1 MKKMNQE
8 DSKRFNQDFN
18 KLLELVQK
26 DDKFSESVAESFV
39 NSLCETILPKKPIYF
54 PHRDDYLLVLY
65 WNRFSGEIKTVSIDN
80 TSYLIVNENDF
91 AWYDLFSWFPLW
103 STTTTKLN
111 QLKTFQSKVGINLE
125 SVKNKKKL
133 EDLKPQ
139 FSEFLKKMI
148 SSKLLKEQKIIFDS
162 KQKNNY
168 NYFFKKVDNAAYQ
181 YPLDLYSEEI
191 RFKHLWSKLKPFC
204 NFRDSYISS
213 KITTKKDYTLIYNL
227 IFDSENKLKKPFD
240 VFKKELIDKAASLL
254 NDPEIDGNY
263 RSELIKFLEKLVD
276 DESKMKFYINDNF
289 QALEDSLDS
298 YLAKLHYELFEN
310 KTLDFQYKIKDI
322 NPFSFVGSQ
331 FSSFDEIIKANSIV
345 KNKVFDFLKKNQNR
359 PARYNSIVFENLY
372 KEFTEN
378 DYLVEAFRFQSFI
391 RFEVLRRSNLVYSPM
406 DSNLNFVSY
415 CSKDLFS
422 NVESYIKKYNIK
434 TTREVQD
441 GIKNLI
447 ESPFVIFSNEELE
460 HLKFVLE
467 METI

>member
-8 DSKRFNQDFN
+8 ASNRFNQDFN

-91 AWYDLFSWFPLW
+91 AWHDLFSWFPLW

-213 KITTKKDYTLIYNL
+213 KITTKKDYALIYNL

-254 NDPEIDGNY
+254 NNTEIDGNY

-276 DESKMKFYINDNF
+276 DKNKIKAYVKDNF
-289 QALEDSLDS
+289 QALEDGVND
-298 YLAKLHYELFEN
+298 YLAKVHYELFEN
-310 KTLDFQYKIKDI
+310 KKGDIRYQTDKI
-322 NPFSFVGSQ
+322 NPFSLVGSQ
-331 FSSFDEIIKANSIV
+331 FSFDEKIEARNLV
-345 KNKVFDFLKKNQNR
+345 KKKVFDFLKKNQDK
-359 PARYNSIVFENLY
+359 PARFGSFVFKELY
-372 KEFTEN
+372 EEFTEN
-378 DYLVEAFRFQSFI
+378 DYLVESFRFESSI
-391 RFEVLRRSNLVYSPM
+391 IIETLRRSNLVYSPM
-406 DSNLNFVSY
+406 DSNLNFTSLPGLVSF
-415 CSKDLFS
+415 SKIENYLTQ
-422 NVESYIKKYNIK
+422 YKIK
-434 TTREVQD
+434 TTKSVKD